1 MKIQELKVTRI
12 GNSRGVRLPASS
24 LKRYAVG
31 AELVMEERAEGIL
44 LRPKG
49 PGVEK
54 LSWEETAREM
64 AGGGEEWSEWDALD
78 GEGLDSVP
86 WEGPRTGRTAERGA
100 RDKAG
105 INTEKTRIRRYEIR
119 WAVLDPSRG
128 SEMAKTR
135 PIVIVSLDELNRR
148 LQTVTVCPIT
158 SQLHPAWRSRLPL
171 RCAGRPAEIAVD
183 QIRTISKTRLREKLG
198 VLSDREASA
207 LRRLITEMFGE

>member
-1 MKIQELKVTRI
+1 MKVQELKVARI

-64 AGGGEEWSEWDALD
+64 SGGGEDWSDWDALD

-86 WEGPRTGRTAERGA
+86 WEDPKRGRIAERGA
-100 RDKAG
+100 RYKAG
-105 INTEKTRIRRYEIR
+105 IRPAKTVFRRYEIR
-119 WAVLDPSRG
+119 WAVLDPGRG
-128 SEMAKTR
+128 PEMAKTR
-135 PIVIVSLDELNRR
+135 PVVIVSLDELNRR

-158 SQLHPAWRSRLPL
+158 SELHPVWRSRLPV

-183 QIRTISKTRLREKLG
+183 QIRTVSKTRLREKLG
-198 VLSDREASA
+198 ALSESDSVS